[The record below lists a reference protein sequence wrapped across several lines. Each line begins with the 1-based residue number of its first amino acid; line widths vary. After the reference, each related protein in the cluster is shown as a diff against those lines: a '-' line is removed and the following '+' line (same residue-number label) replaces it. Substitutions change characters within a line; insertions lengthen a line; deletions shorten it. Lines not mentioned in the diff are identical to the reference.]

1 MDACDLFDCTAPGT
15 VPMVIELRLE
25 DGEQPIMV
33 CDWHADWVE
42 RMERAERA

>member
-1 MDACDLFDCTAPGT
+1 
-15 VPMVIELRLE
+15 MVLELRLE

-42 RMERAERA
+42 RMESAERE